1 MFVIYVYV
9 IFVCNNYDYNEKNK
23 VIFRREINGYLLVVS
38 EAKIIVY
45 VEDIF
50 YVLYVCFLIK

>member
-50 YVLYVCFLIK
+50 YVLYICFLIK